1 MDKELSYLTLYNIL
15 CITVCHICTTKSSYS
30 FHYINFTFSDC
41 CGKANYIIIIIFS
54 ICINWINSEMGLLS
68 QTNIRVSTTNGL
80 ERQHYEL
87 KQNYLKN
94 YKEGTITSLIKTITN
109 HFLPDSYK
117 R

>member
-1 MDKELSYLTLYNIL
+1 
-15 CITVCHICTTKSSYS
+15 
-30 FHYINFTFSDC
+30 
-41 CGKANYIIIIIFS
+41 
-54 ICINWINSEMGLLS
+54 MGLLS